1 MLKSFEYTFAAP
13 TNNFIQV
20 ILTGSDCHGKG
31 MESYQCYLS
40 YLYKNRGQESEY
52 ENFSQGYEELLQIP
66 LQPLK
71 DNLDNA
77 TYEVIQGPSHYSILA
92 LFI

>member
-1 MLKSFEYTFAAP
+1 
-13 TNNFIQV
+13 
-20 ILTGSDCHGKG
+20 
-31 MESYQCYLS
+31 MEAYQSYLS

-52 ENFSQGYEELLQIP
+52 ESFSQGYEELLQIP

-77 TYEVIQGPSHYSILA
+77 TYEVIQLNDISSVLQ
-92 LFI
+92 LRNNMLVD